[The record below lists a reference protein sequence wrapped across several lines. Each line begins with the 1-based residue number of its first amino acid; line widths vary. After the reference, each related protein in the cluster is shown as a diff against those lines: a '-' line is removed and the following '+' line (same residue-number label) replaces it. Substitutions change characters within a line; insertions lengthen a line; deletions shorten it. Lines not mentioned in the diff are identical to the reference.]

1 MAGYFCAFA
10 LMRETT
16 THAKVRSTRKKGSKV
31 LKKFIGPAVFVA
43 ALAGALALTRVYYY
57 TPPAPPAH
65 EPPPARVAEEAE
77 EVAPYFKPR
86 FVTLDFATR
95 KGHMTLELE
104 RDRSRPAPDFLWVWA
119 YFFTPGGGRYCAG
132 EPVEV
137 RRPFAAGDRV
147 TVNVEAALGDC
158 AAPRE
163 PSQTFYARVNVSAE
177 SAFAARLAE
186 PRVSYNITSATP
198 VVVQNAPRR

>member
-1 MAGYFCAFA
+1 
-10 LMRETT
+10 
-16 THAKVRSTRKKGSKV
+16 
-31 LKKFIGPAVFVA
+31 LKKFIGPAIFAV
-43 ALAGALALTRVYYY
+43 ALAVALSLTKFYYY
-57 TPPAPPAH
+57 TPPRPAPRPAAH
-65 EPPPARVAEEAE
+65 EPQPAPAAERPA
-77 EVAPYFKPR
+77 VFFRPR

-95 KGHMTLELE
+95 KGHLTLELE
-104 RDRSRPAPDFLWVWA
+104 RDRTRPAPDFLWVWA
-119 YFFTPGGGRYCAG
+119 YFFAPGGGHYCAG

-147 TVNVEAALGDC
+147 TVNVEAPAAGC

-177 SAFAARLAE
+177 SAFAARLPE
-186 PRVSYNITSATP
+186 PRVSYDITSATP